1 MTNGAKAASDED
13 TKSWLRSFELELW
26 ERLHKRW
33 DEKTGRQV
41 KIWGAGVGI
50 GITVAGA
57 FGFTSITGMVEGS
70 VRDGVEQAANTVMER
85 VDNDIGRLSDQLA
98 GRLASMRV
106 AVAKLEADAKTADD
120 LIARM
125 QTAAATFDKLD
136 LDLEERIA
144 KVKAATRQYEALE
157 TELRDRIAKS
167 EAVASQ
173 FSGLER
179 KLLASQKSIELVRE
193 NASRVDR
200 IVSSI
205 ALTAAPSQETVVTE
219 AAMPLAPDDVGAL
232 RVRQVPDKLDKS
244 NRAGQSYYLLNYSIA
259 VAKGETGRNPGSIL
273 EAIERVTYFFDERW
287 FKKSAIVRQ
296 NREDNFNLSL
306 TVWGST
312 AFRVEAK
319 LTGRTQPVCWS
330 GRMSLTK
337 TIELEP
343 LRECPPA

>member
-1 MTNGAKAASDED
+1 
-13 TKSWLRSFELELW
+13 
-26 ERLHKRW
+26 
-33 DEKTGRQV
+33 
-41 KIWGAGVGI
+41 
-50 GITVAGA
+50 
-57 FGFTSITGMVEGS
+57 
-70 VRDGVEQAANTVMER
+70 
-85 VDNDIGRLSDQLA
+85 
-98 GRLASMRV
+98 
-106 AVAKLEADAKTADD
+106 
-120 LIARM
+120 
-125 QTAAATFDKLD
+125 
-136 LDLEERIA
+136 
-144 KVKAATRQYEALE
+144 
-157 TELRDRIAKS
+157 
-167 EAVASQ
+167 
-173 FSGLER
+173 
-179 KLLASQKSIELVRE
+179 
-193 NASRVDR
+193 
-200 IVSSI
+200 
-205 ALTAAPSQETVVTE
+205 
-219 AAMPLAPDDVGAL
+219 MPLAPDDVGAL